1 MSICV
6 GNNPGTNISSG
17 HTNQI
22 TRRAIQCDQARILAK
37 LQGNNSACCTQPPR
51 TNKAALYASILTQD
65 AVTAC
70 QPTPEQFSRFP
81 KVGVPES
88 VRIQKTQTAA
98 LECSVNPLDPNTRFS
113 DYRRWVPNPPCVLT
127 PAETYNARLP
137 KPTYFGGCDPGLV
150 KFF

>member
-6 GNNPGTNISSG
+6 GNNPGANISSG
-17 HTNQI
+17 YTNQL

-37 LQGNNSACCTQPPR
+37 LQGSGSACCSKPPG
-51 TNKAALYASILTQD
+51 TNKAALYSSVLTQD
-65 AVTAC
+65 MATAC
-70 QPTPEQFSRFP
+70 QPTPQEFAKFP

-88 VRIQKTQTAA
+88 IRIQKTQTSA

-127 PAETYNARLP
+127 PAETYNPNLP
-137 KPTYFGGCDPGLV
+137 KPTYFGGCNPGLV

>member
-37 LQGNNSACCTQPPR
+37 LQGSGSVCCSKPPG
-51 TNKAALYASILTQD
+51 TNRAALYASVLTQD

-70 QPTPEQFSRFP
+70 QPTPEQFARFP